1 KLTDSPK
8 SFYPMLDEAGTG
20 SLTAVADEAGNMV
33 ERVLYADAY
42 GDAPRY
48 LQGPVVDK
56 ITIEAKKAGGTE
68 LEFVKVRVHLS
79 ERIEEAKLAEFEL
92 ATLGADNRV
101 LVHAPTAPELE
112 DPYTALWSLTNT
124 QWANLTA
131 GAVNLEV
138 AVTSGMRAKGWGDT
152 PEIRPLRVRQAP
164 E

>member
-1 KLTDSPK
+1 RATVLAADGLPADVTFVWDPAVDRLVSIYVAGASTGSGATSTSGLLRQYLHGDRGYDDPVVVRKREKLTDSPK

-68 LEFVKVRVHLS
+68 L
-79 ERIEEAKLAEFEL
+79 
-92 ATLGADNRV
+92 
-101 LVHAPTAPELE
+101 
-112 DPYTALWSLTNT
+112 
-124 QWANLTA
+124 
-131 GAVNLEV
+131 
-138 AVTSGMRAKGWGDT
+138 
-152 PEIRPLRVRQAP
+152 
-164 E
+164 